1 MRSEIADRFMQTL
14 QQIEASGDV
23 KPLVEMFAE
32 DAEATNLAMVEPL
45 KGKDGVRRFWQ
56 KYLSVFDRIHSDFTH
71 VTADSN
77 TAVMEWRSQG
87 TLSNGEDV
95 HYRGVSIIEI
105 DNGLVQAFRTYYDSA
120 VFLPT
125 GAKQAQR

>member
-1 MRSEIADRFMQTL
+1 MTNEIADRFMQTL

-23 KPLVEMFAE
+23 EPLVEMFAE
-32 DAEATNLAMVEPL
+32 DAESINLAMVEPL
-45 KGKDGVRRFWQ
+45 RGKDGIRRFWQ

-71 VTADSN
+71 VTTDSK

-87 TLSNGEDV
+87 TLSHGEDV

-105 DNGLVQAFRTYYDSA
+105 DNGLVRGFRTYYDSA

-125 GAKQAQR
+125 GTKKVQR